1 MDFIVI
7 LQLLVGVAA
16 KLMQWTADVV
26 VYISNQQI
34 NQISADT
41 RSKVRNVA

>member
-26 VYISNQQI
+26 YISNQQI